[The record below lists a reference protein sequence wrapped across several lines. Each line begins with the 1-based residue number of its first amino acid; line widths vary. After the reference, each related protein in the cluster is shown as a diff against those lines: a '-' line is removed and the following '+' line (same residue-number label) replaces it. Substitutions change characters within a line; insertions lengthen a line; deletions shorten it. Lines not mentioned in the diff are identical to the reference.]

1 MKLLF
6 LIQHL
11 EIKEKLKNAPDDEYQ
26 IGLLIGSFIPFVVLV
41 IIAYYMYARAKKKEK
56 NN

>member
-41 IIAYYMYARAKKKEK
+41 IIAYYMYARAKKK
-56 NN
+56 NNNN